1 MFPNLDN
8 KKNSEDSDCE
18 IGCKEHVEPKVE
30 DVIDNHSQYWW
41 LIPYS
46 KSVQNSNVLKED
58 QKLHELK
65 TEHLFTVALLVTFID
80 KTNSMLR

>member
-1 MFPNLDN
+1 MASLNHPIFLRNTNINLDN

-18 IGCKEHVEPKVE
+18 IGSKEHVEPKVE

-41 LIPYS
+41 LIPYC

-58 QKLHELK
+58 K
-65 TEHLFTVALLVTFID
+65 
-80 KTNSMLR
+80 